1 MATIRVP
8 DQVPSPAQD
17 SETLN
22 QAFRGWGTD
31 EKAVIRVLGQR
42 NESQRRKIR
51 ESYREVYGKD
61 LINDLSSELSGDFM
75 KAVVSW
81 VYDPAERDARLVN
94 KILNKEK
101 KRKKGV
107 VENLKVI
114 VEISCTTS
122 PNHLIAVRKAYCS
135 LFDSSLEEHI
145 ASSLPFP
152 LAKFLVTLASSFRYG
167 KDKTDAEVATIEAA
181 MLREAIEK
189 KQLDHDHVLYILG
202 TRSVYQLRETF
213 AAYKQSYGNT
223 FDKDV
228 DGCPGDADLRSLL
241 QVAIFCIDTPEK
253 HFAKVVRDSI
263 EGFGTDEDSL
273 TRAIVTRAEI
283 DMMRVRGEYFNMY
296 NTSMDNAIIG
306 DISGNYKDFLIT
318 LLGSKI

>member
-8 DQVPSPAQD
+8 NEVPSPAQD
-17 SETLN
+17 SETLK
-22 QAFRGWGTD
+22 QAIRGWGTD
-31 EKAVIRVLGQR
+31 EKATIRVLGQR
-42 NESQRRKIR
+42 DQSQRRKIR
-51 ESYREVYGKD
+51 ESFREIYGKD
-61 LINDLSSELSGDFM
+61 LIDVLSSELSGDFM

-81 VYDPAERDARLVN
+81 TYDPAERDARLVN

-101 KRKKGV
+101 KKKSL
-107 VENLKVI
+107 ENLKVI

-152 LAKFLVTLASSFRYG
+152 LAKLLVTLASTFRYD
-167 KDKTDAEVATIEAA
+167 KDRTDAEVATIEAA

-202 TRSVYQLRETF
+202 TRSIYQLRETF
-213 AAYKQSYGNT
+213 VAYKKNYGVT
-223 FDKDV
+223 IDKDV

-241 QVAIFCIDTPEK
+241 KVAIFCIDTPEK

-283 DMMRVRGEYFNMY
+283 DLMKVRGEYFNMY
-296 NTSMDNAIIG
+296 NTSMDNAITG
-306 DISGNYKDFLIT
+306 DISGDYKDFIIT